1 MDINQEEKH
10 IPSIP
15 RNNHNAIRELFKQ
28 HYTPLVLFAK
38 KYIPDLELDKDI
50 VQEVFLTLI
59 ESGEHFN
66 TIDNF
71 KAYLYQSVKNK
82 CLKHFR
88 HEEVRKHYL
97 SYAQQEISRE
107 EFFLE
112 HMLEEEVYSLLTRE
126 IQNLPEQCRK
136 VYLLTLQGKSN
147 QEIADKLSI
156 GIETVK
162 SHKKAGK
169 QFLYNRLKDVLPLG
183 VLILFLRSS

>member
-1 MDINQEEKH
+1 MDVNQEKQD
-10 IPSIP
+10 ISPIS
-15 RNNHNAIRELFKQ
+15 RDNYSAIRELFKQ

-38 KYIPDLELDKDI
+38 NYIPDVEIDKDI

-59 ESGEHFN
+59 EAGEGFN
-66 TIDNF
+66 SIDNF

-82 CLKHFR
+82 CLKHLR
-88 HEEVRKHYL
+88 HEEVKKRYF
-97 SYAQQEISRE
+97 SYARQEMRHD

-112 HMLEEEVYSLLTRE
+112 HILEEEVYSLLIRE
-126 IQNLPEQCRK
+126 IENLPEQCRK
-136 VYLLTLQGKSN
+136 VYLLSLEGKSN

-169 QFLYNRLKDVLPLG
+169 QFLYNRLKDILPLG
-183 VLILFLRSS
+183 ILVLFLR